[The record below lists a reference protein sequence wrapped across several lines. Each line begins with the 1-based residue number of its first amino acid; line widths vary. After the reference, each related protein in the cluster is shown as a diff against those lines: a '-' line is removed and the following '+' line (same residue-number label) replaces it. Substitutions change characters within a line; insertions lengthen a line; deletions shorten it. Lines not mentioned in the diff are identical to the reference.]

1 MSTQVIVT
9 LPDEVYQR
17 AERLAQLT
25 GRNVA
30 DILADTADT
39 IVLSLPPLDLPAKIH
54 KPITDLSDED
64 VLTLAELQMHPDQ
77 DRKLSLLLDQQQA
90 GGLPDAERVE
100 LLALMQ
106 LYQEGLLRK
115 AQALH
120 EAVKRGLRE
129 PLEL

>member
-1 MSTQVIVT
+1 MSTQVTVT
-9 LPDEVYQR
+9 LPDEIYQR

-30 DILADTADT
+30 DVLADT
-39 IVLSLPPLDLPAKIH
+39 IVLSLPPLNPPAKMH

-64 VLTLAELQMHPDQ
+64 VLTLAKLQMHPDQ
-77 DRKLSLLLDQQQA
+77 DRKLSLLLDRQQA
-90 GGLPDAERVE
+90 GALPDAERVE

-106 LYQEGLLRK
+106 LYQGGLLRK

-120 EAVKRGLRE
+120 EAVKRGLRD

>member
-30 DILADTADT
+30 DVLADTN
-39 IVLSLPPLDLPAKIH
+39 VLSLPPLNPPAKMH

>member
-1 MSTQVIVT
+1 MSTKVIVT

-25 GRNVA
+25 SRNIA
-30 DILADTADT
+30 DVLADT
-39 IVLSLPPLDLPAKIH
+39 IVLSLPPLNPLAKLPRSM
-54 KPITDLSDED
+54 TDLSDAEL
-64 VLTLAELQMHPDQ
+64 LTLTELQMHPDQ
-77 DRKLSLLLDQQQA
+77 DLRLSVLLDRQQA
-90 GGLPDAERVE
+90 GELPDRERTE

-115 AQALH
+115 AEALY

-129 PLEL
+129 PLDP